1 MSLSMI
7 VRDEAASLADCLA
20 SVRGFVEEM
29 VVVDTGSVDDTM
41 AIATAAGAVVHQLR
55 WPGDFAA
62 ARNAALGWVTGDWVL
77 VLDADERLQPE
88 AMAPLREAMA
98 EPDVLLITLLRQE
111 LGAQQSPYS
120 SISRLFRRHPAIR
133 WSRAYHALVDDS
145 VENLRTVEP
154 HWRILHC
161 PVPALLHEG
170 YGPQQI
176 QARGKAQRLRE
187 AMEAELQRNPA
198 DPYTC
203 AKLGGLEI
211 SSGDRARG
219 VALLRQGLAHC
230 SEQAHPERY
239 ELLLHL
245 AMALGKDNPQDSATL
260 YRQALALPLDPR
272 LTLGARLNLASQLL
286 DQGRTPEAVGLAR
299 EATGLAP
306 ELAHGWL
313 QLGLCLRRNGD
324 TAGAI
329 AAYRQALTIEPGR
342 SEGHQNLAVALLVTG
357 DVLGAR
363 RHFQEA
369 IQHLELQGRGD
380 EAAALRRSAG
390 RLVKLEA

>member
-1 MSLSMI
+1 
-7 VRDEAASLADCLA
+7 
-20 SVRGFVEEM
+20 
-29 VVVDTGSVDDTM
+29 
-41 AIATAAGAVVHQLR
+41 
-55 WPGDFAA
+55 
-62 ARNAALGWVTGDWVL
+62 
-77 VLDADERLQPE
+77 
-88 AMAPLREAMA
+88 
-98 EPDVLLITLLRQE
+98 
-111 LGAQQSPYS
+111 
-120 SISRLFRRHPAIR
+120 
-133 WSRAYHALVDDS
+133 
-145 VENLRTVEP
+145 
-154 HWRILHC
+154 
-161 PVPALLHEG
+161 
-170 YGPQQI
+170 
-176 QARGKAQRLRE
+176 
-187 AMEAELQRNPA
+187 MEAELRRNPA

-219 VALLRQGLAHC
+219 VALLRQGLAQC
-230 SEQAHPERY
+230 NEQAHPEPY

-245 AMALGKDNPQDSATL
+245 AMALGNENPQESATL

-272 LTLGARLNLASQLL
+272 LTLAARLNLSSQLL
-286 DQGRTPEAVGLAR
+286 DQGRTAEAVELAR
-299 EATGLAP
+299 ESTGIAP

-313 QLGLCLRRNGD
+313 QLGLSLRRNGD

-369 IQHLELQGRGD
+369 IQRLELQGRAE